1 MNIYE
6 IDEQIRQVEDAIY
19 SLADEE
25 TGEITDELML
35 DLLKEKMNELQIE
48 RGKKIEGAAFLRREA
63 LDNSEIIGNEIKRL
77 QSLKKAQDN
86 RADNLLKYITGALGG
101 EKFKT
106 PFISITYRNTES
118 VDVSDIDA
126 LPEQYVRVK
135 KEANKTD
142 LKKAL
147 KAGEEIQ
154 GVTLQSNTSTVVNY
168 GKITS

>member
-1 MNIYE
+1 MNIYQ
-6 IDEQIRQVEDAIY
+6 IDEAIRQAEEKL
-19 SLADEE
+19 LAELEE
-25 TGEITDELML
+25 TGEITDEAQALMERV
-35 DLLKEKMNELQIE
+35 DALQIS
-48 RGKKIEGAAFLRREA
+48 RDKKIEGAAFLRREA

-101 EKFKT
+101 EKFKS
-106 PFISITYRNTES
+106 PFVSISYRNTES

-147 KAGEEIQ
+147 KAGEEIE

>member
-6 IDEQIRQVEDAIY
+6 IDEEMRQAEAQLFSVI
-19 SLADEE
+19 DEE
-25 TGEITDELML
+25 TGEITNEELFDQLKAKL
-35 DLLKEKMNELQIE
+35 DDLQIA
-48 RGKKIEGAAFLRREA
+48 RDKKIEGAAFLRREA

-86 RADNLLKYITGALGG
+86 RADNLLKYITGALNG

-106 PFISITYRNTES
+106 PFVSITYRNTES
-118 VDVSDIDA
+118 VDVSDIDT

-147 KAGEEIQ
+147 KAGEEIE

>member
-1 MNIYE
+1 MNIYQ
-6 IDEQIRQVEDAIY
+6 IDEAIRQAEEKL
-19 SLADEE
+19 LAELEE
-25 TGEITDELML
+25 TGEITDEAQALMERV
-35 DLLKEKMNELQIE
+35 DALQIS
-48 RGKKIEGAAFLRREA
+48 RDKKIEGAAFLRREA

-101 EKFKT
+101 EKFKS
-106 PFISITYRNTES
+106 PFVSVTYRNTES

-147 KAGEEIQ
+147 KAGEEIE